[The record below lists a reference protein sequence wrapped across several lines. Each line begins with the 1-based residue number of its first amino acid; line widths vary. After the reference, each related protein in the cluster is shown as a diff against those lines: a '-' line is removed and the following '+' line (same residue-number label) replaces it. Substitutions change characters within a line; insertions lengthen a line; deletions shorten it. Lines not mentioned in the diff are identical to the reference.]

1 MSCSKLRQAY
11 STIIISSHVYKK
23 SIELQGIF
31 LRHVIANYPRNVPH
45 IRRIN
50 VAMGGCFRAK
60 AISPYSET
68 LGYLSYLCVS
78 VSFMIDKA
86 NGSKESDGVKS
97 TAKEIC

>member
-1 MSCSKLRQAY
+1 
-11 STIIISSHVYKK
+11 
-23 SIELQGIF
+23 
-31 LRHVIANYPRNVPH
+31 
-45 IRRIN
+45 
-50 VAMGGCFRAK
+50 MGGCFRAK